1 MRRLL
6 LLLALTGGGLL
17 LGASPAFAP
26 CHSITFANEPYSV
39 AENGGKVTISVSN
52 NGGLQKED
60 EFVDYKTVNG
70 TAKSGSDFV
79 GKSGTVMFGANTQMG
94 ELSFDI
100 VIKDNKIH
108 EKTEAFSVQLS
119 NVRPPSSCS
128 SSPTID
134 EPSATV
140 TITDDDALLPKST
153 PTPTPT
159 KSSPKPT
166 PKPTKSAS
174 PSPSPTTPSP
184 TPSPT
189 TSAVAAPADNGGGL
203 SGGALAGIVVGTLA
217 VGGAGA
223 FFVRRR
229 FLT

>member
-6 LLLALTGGGLL
+6 LLLALTAGGVL

-26 CHSITFANEPYSV
+26 CHVVSFVGDPYGV
-39 AENGGKVTISVSN
+39 QEHAGKV
-52 NGGLQKED
+52 
-60 EFVDYKTVNG
+60 
-70 TAKSGSDFV
+70 
-79 GKSGTVMFGANTQMG
+79 
-94 ELSFDI
+94 
-100 VIKDNKIH
+100 
-108 EKTEAFSVQLS
+108 
-119 NVRPPSSCS
+119 
-128 SSPTID
+128 
-134 EPSATV
+134 TV
-140 TITDDDALLPKST
+140 TITNNGGQQTDSWTADYATIDDSAKAGRDYKRTTGTITLPHGTSEGSFSVPIINDSVHEATEDFRIKVSNANGCTGFQYEYPDNATVIIQDDDAVLPKLKPTPT

-174 PSPSPTTPSP
+174 PSPSPSTASP

-189 TSAVAAPADNGGGL
+189 TSAIAAAADDGGGL